1 MELHEWT
8 VQTVDSLLSRMIRYA
23 QKETGEDRTMKRW
36 VRFGTAAA
44 FTALAEAAHR
54 EIPRRT
60 EARLL
65 ARRDELDQSSHEV
78 NSK

>member
-1 MELHEWT
+1 
-8 VQTVDSLLSRMIRYA
+8 
-23 QKETGEDRTMKRW
+23 MKRW
-36 VRFGTAAA
+36 VRFGTAAL

-54 EIPRRT
+54 EIIRRT

-65 ARRDELDQSSHEV
+65 ARRDELDQSSYEI